1 MRACADLID
10 AVMGDELEAG
20 ARPPHLDAF
29 RLDGD
34 GEADGGRRLVRHIDM
49 RAEAALALVEMRLEQ
64 LDAGPL
70 HQSDHEAGGEYF
82 RHELELARL
91 WIELGHGLATGH
103 AVGEAM
109 LQPCFK
115 RGLHGLRS
123 RSGAKPAFSSPGMAL
138 SMPSHGLRKS
148 KLRYSCISFTG
159 S

>member
-1 MRACADLID
+1 MRARANLID
-10 AVMGDELEAG
+10 AVMGDEPEAG

-29 RLDGD
+29 GLDGD
-34 GEADGGRRLVRHIDM
+34 GKADRRRRLVRHSDTG
-49 RAEAALALVEMRLEQ
+49 AEAALALVEMRLEQ

-70 HQSDHEAGGEYF
+70 HQPDHEAGGEDF
-82 RHELELARL
+82 GHDAEFARL
-91 WIELGHGLATGH
+91 GIELRHGFAPGH

-109 LQPCFK
+109 RQPWFK

-123 RSGAKPAFSSPGMAL
+123 FSGAKPAFSSPGMAL